1 MVSLSIPR
9 RRLGRTELS
18 IPVVPFGTL
27 GFSNQFGFVLD
38 EDAVVLIKHA
48 ISLGVNHFDGARCYG
63 DSMRKLA
70 LAMKEIP
77 REDVIITGRVCCH
90 SGAEWSGYGEGRPDY
105 SAERVVADVEDQLQ
119 WLGIDYFD
127 GVLIHDP
134 IDIELTLK
142 KGGTL
147 EGLLRCKTRRLTKF
161 AGYGMGPHDF
171 HLKAIATGDV
181 DFILTFNDY
190 NLLRQTAA
198 EGILPA
204 AVEVDVGVMNGWS
217 ILRGLLTGI
226 DLEAAAAGERWKN
239 SPDHEPA
246 RARWKWCME
255 KEIDMLQLAIQFC
268 LRDERIHGNNI
279 GSLNIQQLES
289 NVRAAST
296 PLPDGV
302 WEEYDARFGN
312 DITT

>member
-1 MVSLSIPR
+1 
-9 RRLGRTELS
+9 
-18 IPVVPFGTL
+18 
-27 GFSNQFGFVLD
+27 
-38 EDAVVLIKHA
+38 
-48 ISLGVNHFDGARCYG
+48 
-63 DSMRKLA
+63 
-70 LAMKEIP
+70 
-77 REDVIITGRVCCH
+77 
-90 SGAEWSGYGEGRPDY
+90 
-105 SAERVVADVEDQLQ
+105 
-119 WLGIDYFD
+119 
-127 GVLIHDP
+127 
-134 IDIELTLK
+134 
-142 KGGTL
+142 
-147 EGLLRCKTRRLTKF
+147 
-161 AGYGMGPHDF
+161 
-171 HLKAIATGDV
+171 
-181 DFILTFNDY
+181 
-190 NLLRQTAA
+190 
-198 EGILPA
+198 
-204 AVEVDVGVMNGWS
+204 MNGWS

-239 SPDHEPA
+239 SPDLEPA

>member
-1 MVSLSIPR
+1 MVSLSVPR

-27 GFSNQFGFVLD
+27 GFSNQFGFVSD
-38 EDAVVLIKHA
+38 EDAVALIKHA

-63 DSMRKLA
+63 DSLRKLA

-77 REDVIITGRVCCH
+77 RKDVIITGRVCCH
-90 SGAEWSGYGEGRPDY
+90 SGAEWGGYGEGRPDY
-105 SAERVVADVEDQLQ
+105 SAEHVVADVEDQLQ
-119 WLGIDYFD
+119 WLDIDYFD

-134 IDIELTLK
+134 VDIEPTLK

-190 NLLRQTAA
+190 NLIRQTAA
-198 EGILPA
+198 ERILPA
-204 AVEVDVGVMNGWS
+204 TVEADVGVMNGWS

-226 DLEAAAAGERWKN
+226 DLDSAAAKERWKN
-239 SPDHEPA
+239 SPDLEPA

-279 GSLNIQQLES
+279 GSLNREQLES
-289 NVRAAST
+289 NVRAAIT
-296 PLPDGV
+296 PLPDEV
-302 WEEYDARFGN
+302 WEEYDACFPN